1 MQDSL
6 YHIVLRTSALT
17 LSLVLLFVSGI
28 ISPVTQQIS
37 KDTERY
43 LATAIGMYAA
53 VEPNGLNE
61 MTAALTER
69 DTALSVREAAIAER
83 ELALGL
89 NEGAPA
95 TADYTT
101 FILSVIVFILLV
113 LIVLNYVMDYVR
125 AAKITPSRP
134 YGRMA

>member
-1 MQDSL
+1 MQDSI

-28 ISPVTQQIS
+28 VSPITQQVT
-37 KDTERY
+37 KDTELY
-43 LATAIGMYAA
+43 LANAIGMYAS

-69 DTALSVREAAIAER
+69 NTELAAREAAIAER

-89 NEGAPA
+89 NSNNPA
-95 TADYTT
+95 NEDYTT

-125 AAKITPSRP
+125 SVKMPNRRA
-134 YGRMA
+134 YGTLA

>member
-1 MQDSL
+1 MQNTL

-28 ISPVTQQIS
+28 ISPVTQELS

-43 LATAIGMYAA
+43 LATAVGMYAA

-61 MTAALTER
+61 VTAAFTAR
-69 DTALSVREAAIAER
+69 DAELAAREAAVAER

-89 NEGAPA
+89 NGAD
-95 TADYTT
+95 TAQDYTT
-101 FILSVIVFILLV
+101 FILSIIVFVLLV
-113 LIVLNYVMDYVR
+113 LIVLNYVLDYVR
-125 AAKITPSRP
+125 NAKATNRRA
-134 YGRMA
+134 YGAVA